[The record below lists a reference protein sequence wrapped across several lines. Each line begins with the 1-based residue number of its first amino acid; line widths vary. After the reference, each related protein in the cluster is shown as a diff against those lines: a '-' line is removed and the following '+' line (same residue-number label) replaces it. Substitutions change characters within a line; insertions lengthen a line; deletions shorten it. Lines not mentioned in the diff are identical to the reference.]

1 MRREY
6 VYKGFERFWHWT
18 QAALIL
24 FLALTGFEIHG
35 SLAFF
40 GFEQAVAYH
49 SAAAWALLVLIAFAI
64 FWHLTT
70 GEWRQYVPTLENLR
84 AQAEYYVDR
93 HLPLRARTR
102 PARRALSK
110 LNPLQRLVYLALK
123 VLVIPVIVTS
133 GLLYMFYRY
142 PQRHAVEALDVKG
155 LAAIAVLHTAG
166 AFFLVAFL
174 IGHLYLITTGHT
186 LIVQPEGDDHRLG
199 GPRGRARAGRAGVE
213 RRRRPR
219 EHPLHEPVPG
229 RAAAGPR
236 APVRDLRQRP
246 RPRRER
252 RGQERGG
259 GRGRHRRPRS
269 RRDAR
274 PSTASTPA
282 STPATR

>member
-40 GFEQAVAYH
+40 GFEQAVSYH

-70 GEWRQYVPTLENLR
+70 DEWRQYVPTLENLR
-84 AQAEYYVDR
+84 EQAEYYTVGIFR
-93 HLPLRARTR
+93 SAEHPTR
-102 PARRALSK
+102 KSAVSK

-123 VLVIPVIVTS
+123 VLVIPVVVTS

-142 PQRHAVEALDVKG
+142 PQRLGVEALNVEG
-155 LAAIAVLHTAG
+155 LTAIAVLHTAG

-186 LIVQPEGDDHRLG
+186 LSSNLKAMITGWEDLK
-199 GPRGRARAGRAGVE
+199 VE
-213 RRRRPR
+213 PA
-219 EHPLHEPVPG
+219 P
-229 RAAAGPR
+229 AA
-236 APVRDLRQRP
+236 
-246 RPRRER
+246 
-252 RGQERGG
+252 
-259 GRGRHRRPRS
+259 
-269 RRDAR
+269 
-274 PSTASTPA
+274 PA
-282 STPATR
+282 SAEEVAA

>member
-84 AQAEYYVDR
+84 EQAEYYTVGIFR
-93 HLPLRARTR
+93 SAEHPTR
-102 PARRALSK
+102 KSAVSK

-123 VLVIPVIVTS
+123 VLVIPVVVTS

-142 PQRHAVEALDVKG
+142 PQRLGVEALNVEG
-155 LAAIAVLHTAG
+155 LTAIAVLHTAG

-186 LIVQPEGDDHRLG
+186 LSSNLKAMITGWEDLE
-199 GPRGRARAGRAGVE
+199 VE
-213 RRRRPR
+213 PA
-219 EHPLHEPVPG
+219 P
-229 RAAAGPR
+229 AA
-236 APVRDLRQRP
+236 
-246 RPRRER
+246 
-252 RGQERGG
+252 
-259 GRGRHRRPRS
+259 
-269 RRDAR
+269 
-274 PSTASTPA
+274 PA
-282 STPATR
+282 SAEEVAA